1 MSRDLAGEV
10 EKLLKSTNSYLR
22 KKVSEM
28 LFSYTAEIW
37 LALWCSNL
45 LYNGRNVIYGLS
57 FTLNLHEY
65 FACIGT
71 GIREKDFL
79 VFRF

>member
-28 LFSYTAEIW
+28 LFRTQLKFGWHYGAQICYIMAEM
-37 LALWCSNL
+37 
-45 LYNGRNVIYGLS
+45 
-57 FTLNLHEY
+57 
-65 FACIGT
+65 
-71 GIREKDFL
+71 
-79 VFRF
+79 